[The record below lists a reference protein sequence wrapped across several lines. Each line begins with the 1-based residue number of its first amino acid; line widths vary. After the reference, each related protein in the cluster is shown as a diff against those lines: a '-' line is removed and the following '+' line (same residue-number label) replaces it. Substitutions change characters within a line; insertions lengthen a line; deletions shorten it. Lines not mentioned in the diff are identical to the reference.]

1 MPDLQTAL
9 INAIHNKPAQLHAI
23 VSDWDKQEQEIRQPQ
38 QEKAME
44 AMEATTAK
52 REHGAL
58 VKNVFAFIKDNPGK
72 YTGQETGHTLNK
84 EQGFNIGSTMGAI
97 SQFVR
102 AGMVVRDDE
111 GKLTVIVDEYTTL
124 NAAYAKAIKNS
135 PKHKRARALAALE
148 KAREARAANI
158 AKRKKAAE
166 RAERKAAKLAERDAQ
181 VVAPA
186 HGIAALK
193 VDTTPML
200 PNLPTAESVLNN
212 MSIVEARKLYD
223 ELKKIFG

>member
-38 QEKAME
+38 QEKAV
-44 AMEATTAK
+44 EATTAK

-58 VKNVFAFIKDNPGK
+58 VKTVFTFIKDNPGK

-97 SQFVR
+97 SQFIR
-102 AGMVVRDDE
+102 AGMVMRDDE
-111 GKLTVIVDEYTTL
+111 GKLAATVDEYTAL

-166 RAERKAAKLAERDAQ
+166 RKAAKLAEREAQ

-186 HGIAALK
+186 HGIAALQPAP
-193 VDTTPML
+193 TPML

>member
-38 QEKAME
+38 QEKAV
-44 AMEATTAK
+44 EATTAK

-58 VKNVFAFIKDNPGK
+58 VKTIFTFIKDNPGK

-97 SQFVR
+97 SQFIR

-166 RAERKAAKLAERDAQ
+166 RAERKAAKLAEREAQ
-181 VVAPA
+181 VAAPA

-193 VDTTPML
+193 VDTTPVIET
-200 PNLPTAESVLNN
+200 NKWSADTVLNN

>member
-9 INAIHNKPAQLHAI
+9 INAIHSKPTINATI
-23 VSDWDKQEQEIRQPQ
+23 DDWENHEQEIRQPQ
-38 QEKAME
+38 QEKAE
-44 AMEATTAK
+44 EKPARGDLNLRIFNVAK
-52 REHGAL
+52 EKPHT
-58 VKNVFAFIKDNPGK
+58 
-72 YTGQETGHTLNK
+72 YTGHEMADHLHNTYGHNRSSALT
-84 EQGFNIGSTMGAI
+84 AI
-97 SQFVR
+97 SQFVVS
-102 AGMVVRDDE
+102 GMLARDDE
-111 GKLTVIVDEYTTL
+111 SRLYALVNEYENL
-124 NAAYAKAIKNS
+124 NGAYTRAMKNS

-166 RAERKAAKLAERDAQ
+166 RAERKAAKLAEREVQ

>member
-38 QEKAME
+38 QEKAV
-44 AMEATTAK
+44 EATTAK

-58 VKNVFAFIKDNPGK
+58 VKTVFTFIKDNPGK

-97 SQFVR
+97 SQFIR
-102 AGMVVRDDE
+102 AGMVMRDDE
-111 GKLTVIVDEYTTL
+111 GKLAATVDEYTAL

-166 RAERKAAKLAERDAQ
+166 RKAAKLAEREAQ

-186 HGIAALK
+186 HGIAALQPAP
-193 VDTTPML
+193 TPML

-223 ELKKIFG
+223 ELKKLFS

>member
-44 AMEATTAK
+44 ATKVKQE
-52 REHGAL
+52 RGAL
-58 VKNVFAFIKDNPGK
+58 VKGVFAFIKANPGK
-72 YTGQETGHTLNK
+72 YTGQEAGLTLNQ
-84 EQGFNIGSTMGAI
+84 EHGFNLGSTMGAI
-97 SQFVR
+97 SQFIT
-102 AGMVVRDDE
+102 AGMVVRGDE
-111 GKLTVIVDEYTTL
+111 GKLTAVVDEYTTL
-124 NAAYAKAIKNS
+124 NAAYYKALKKS

-166 RAERKAAKLAERDAQ
+166 RAERKAAKLAEREAQ

-193 VDTTPML
+193 VDTTPAPML